1 MKVTAKAGR
10 VQLDLTLLEAD
21 ALLLLF
27 KGLPDCSSEPEFYR
41 ALVGPFDD
49 LDDCRTFARIAR
61 GIGDIPHAIRVGPA
75 AS

>member
-10 VQLDLTLLEAD
+10 VQLDLTLREAD

-27 KGLPDCSSEPEFYR
+27 KGLPD
-41 ALVGPFDD
+41 D
-49 LDDCRTFARIAR
+49 LGDCRTFARIAR
-61 GIGDIPHAIRVGPA
+61 GIGDIPHAIRVAPA